1 MTALGV
7 FPGRRS
13 IMAPAIVA
21 AAWAMVLIADLTGVA
36 SRLHHHALIENG
48 PPLPIATVL
57 FLVGWIVMV
66 AAMMVPASLRAIEA
80 VGVATERSPS
90 VRRAAERGEFLGAFA
105 VVWAAFGL
113 LAFFGDDV
121 LHHVV
126 DATPWL
132 AARPWLISAGILA
145 LAGAIQFAP
154 GKRRSLAACRHPVLA
169 VSRTTLHPV
178 AIRHIG
184 FRHGLDCLGA
194 SWALMLLM
202 FAEGFANPV
211 WMAALTALMV
221 YEVNGRHAR
230 RAVSV
235 SGVVLLLIALATL
248 TGAA

>member
-1 MTALGV
+1 
-7 FPGRRS
+7 
-13 IMAPAIVA
+13 MAVA
-21 AAWAMVLIADLTGVA
+21 WVVVLVADLTGVA
-36 SRLHHHALIENG
+36 SSLHHHALIEGG
-48 PPLPIATVL
+48 PPLPIATLV

-66 AAMMVPASLRAIEA
+66 AAMMVPASLLAVEA
-80 VGVATERSPS
+80 VGVATQRSPA
-90 VRRAAERGEFLGAFA
+90 VRRAAERAGFLGAFA

-132 AARPWLISAGILA
+132 VARPWLISAGVLA
-145 LAGAIQFAP
+145 LAGAMQFAP
-154 GKRRSLAACRHPVLA
+154 GKRRSLAACRHPVPA
-169 VSRTTLHPV
+169 VSRTMRHPV
-178 AIRHIG
+178 AFGRLG

-202 FAEGFANPV
+202 FAEGFANPA

-221 YEVNGRHAR
+221 YEVNGRHAP
-230 RAVSV
+230 RAVSI